1 MRGGVGEGSVR
12 DLKLLKRLESN
23 IANASSITVH
33 ENLSLEG
40 PGDGA
45 SGLAAC
51 TLPQTL
57 QKELLMRPYANSR
70 TAKLLLLATIALLC
84 FVLAGL
90 PAWAQ
95 VDSGAVR
102 GTVTDATGAVVP
114 GATVTLANT
123 ETGLTAKTTTAKDG
137 DYTFN
142 PVRIG
147 SYTVSAVQKGFREDV
162 IQITVAVQQ
171 QVRAD
176 FKLSP
181 GSVTERVEVTSI
193 APQLQTQ
200 DASVGAIATEA
211 QIQDLPLNGRNYTF
225 LAQLDAGVTSLNP
238 TRGLDATG
246 SFVANGLTS
255 VHNNYILDGI
265 DNNNDTVDFLNGA
278 AYVNLPPPDAIE
290 EFKLQTSNFS
300 AEFGRAGGA
309 VVNATVKSGTN
320 QFHGSLWEFVR
331 NDDLD
336 AMALNEYFTNP
347 NTRQKAPY
355 KYNQFGGS
363 GGLPIIKNKLFA
375 FGDYEAFRLRQAA
388 LETAT
393 VPTAAEVGSGSNAFT
408 NWTDQF
414 QYSALSG
421 SLPKTDDLGR
431 TFDPHTILDPA
442 TTRPVTQGTLD
453 PTSGLVATQT
463 GYVRDPFYTGGSIA
477 GITNFIPLES
487 KLNQLPSNRL
497 DANAIK
503 LLQLFPA
510 ANQTSGINAYSN
522 NYSMNES
529 EPDNR
534 NHFDVRV
541 DYDMSAK
548 DQMFGRMS
556 WGNESEYIPS
566 SITGLGANPGFG
578 SGNVVNDSSNYAFS
592 ETHTFSPTLVNEA
605 RFGYSHLYSSYEPTV
620 ASQLGIPAQFGI
632 QGIPEVAG
640 NGGLPNINISGL
652 TSLGPGG
659 YASPNNRTSNTI
671 QATENLTKVWGA
683 HSFKIGGEFQHLS
696 FPWACPPYSRGYFA
710 FSGYTGIPSVTS
722 GIGAADLMLTPIQ
735 STVSNGVNY
744 VGGPNNVQVST
755 IDAPNDVRNYFGAYF
770 QDDWKASRRLTVNLG
785 LRWEAFMAIGEANS
799 MQAGLIPSA
808 NTQTA
813 QYHIL
818 SAQKSVALA
827 PSFLTLLAKDNIPL
841 NYVNG
846 SSILAS
852 QKANFAPRIGMAY
865 QFTPR
870 LVARASYGVFYGG
883 FENIGGSPDP
893 AANYPFY
900 VYLSVNAPD
909 PAHPLIYGD
918 GNRATLEDGLNDAE
932 PDPSNSAFNPEYLG
946 PISYQPNP
954 PTPYTQEWNGSVQYQ
969 LSTNQAV
976 TVAYVGNNSVHMLDG
991 AYINQPTQILPP
1003 GTNPQPYVQ
1012 FPDLARNLNYM
1023 ADNGSAYYEGLQ
1035 LIYERRFSR
1044 GFQFLGNFTRSVC
1057 KTDNR
1062 NILNIGEG
1070 SSARAYELAGWGG
1083 IEKDYTYCGDDVPR
1097 ILHVS
1102 SIYELPVGTGKVLA
1116 SNASR
1121 PLNEV
1126 IGGWSLQGI
1135 YSLQDGFPFS
1145 IGCPVSTT
1153 SDFGCYANRVSG
1165 QSEYQ
1170 HTATSNGVQMLN
1182 PAAFAQPPV
1191 ATAIGQSDFS
1201 PLGGTGNQ
1209 AHGPDY
1215 DDIDLSMFKKFA
1227 ITERANLEFRA
1238 ETFNTINHPNFSSSF
1253 RTTNFQN
1260 PSLFGVIDGTR
1271 GNSRQ
1276 LQLAMKLHW

>member
-1 MRGGVGEGSVR
+1 MA
-12 DLKLLKRLESN
+12 
-23 IANASSITVH
+23 IASSIIVH

-40 PGDGA
+40 PGDGVL
-45 SGLAAC
+45 GLAAC
-51 TLPQTL
+51 SLPPTL
-57 QKELLMRPYANSR
+57 QKELFMRLYANSR
-70 TAKLLLLATIALLC
+70 TAKLFFLSTIVLLC
-84 FVLAGL
+84 FVVAGP
-90 PAWAQ
+90 PAMAQ

-102 GTVTDATGAVVP
+102 GAVTDATGAIIP
-114 GATVTLANT
+114 GATITLVNT
-123 ETGLTAKTTTAKDG
+123 ETGLTATTTAAKDG

-147 SYTVSAVQKGFREDV
+147 SYTVTAAQKGFREDV
-162 IQITVAVQQ
+162 VQITVAVQQ

-176 FKLSP
+176 FKLVP

-265 DNNNDTVDFLNGA
+265 DNNNDTVDYLNGA

-309 VVNATVKSGTN
+309 VVNASIKSGTN

-336 AMALNEYFTNP
+336 AMSLGEYFASPTG
-347 NTRQKAPY
+347 RVKAPY
-355 KYNQFGGS
+355 KWNQFGGS
-363 GGLPIIKNKLFA
+363 GGFPIIKNKLFV
-375 FGDYEAFRLRQAA
+375 FGDYEAMLIRQAA
-388 LETAT
+388 AETAT
-393 VPTAAEVGSGSNAFT
+393 VPTNAEASSGFT
-408 NWTDQF
+408 NFTDQF
-414 QYSALSG
+414 QYSAQLG

-431 TFDPHTILDPA
+431 TMDPNTILDPA

-453 PTSGLVATQT
+453 PVSDLIATQT
-463 GYVRDPFYTGGSIA
+463 GYVRDPFYTGGSIT

-487 KLNQLPSNRL
+487 QLNQMPSGRL
-497 DANAIK
+497 DGNAIK

-510 ANQTSGINAYSN
+510 ANQSGADAFSN
-522 NYSMNES
+522 NYFNNAA
-529 EPDNR
+529 EPDTR

-541 DYDMSAK
+541 DYDMSAR

-556 WGNESEYIPS
+556 WGSESEYVPS

-578 SGNVVNDSSNYAFS
+578 SGNYVNQSTNYAFS

-605 RFGYSHLYSSYEPTV
+605 RFGYSHLYTSAGPTV
-620 ASQLGIPAQFGI
+620 ASQAGIPAQFGI
-632 QGIPEVAG
+632 QGIPEGAG
-640 NGGLPNINISGL
+640 NGGLPNLNISGL

-671 QATENLTKVWGA
+671 QATENLTKIWGA
-683 HSFKIGGEFQHLS
+683 HSFKMGGEYQHLS
-696 FPWACPPYSRGYFA
+696 FPWSDPPYSRGYFA
-710 FSGYTGIPSVTS
+710 FGGYSGIPSVTS
-722 GIGAADLMLTPIQ
+722 GIGAADLMLTPIP

-755 IDAPNDVRNYFGAYF
+755 IDAPNDVRSYYGAYF
-770 QDDWKASRRLTVNLG
+770 QDDWKPSRRLTINLG
-785 LRWEAFMAIGEANS
+785 LRWEAFMAVGEANG

-813 QYHIL
+813 QYRIL
-818 SAQKSVALA
+818 SAQKSVTLA
-827 PSFLTLLAKDNIPL
+827 PSFLALLAKDNIPL
-841 NYVNG
+841 SYTPG
-846 SSILAS
+846 SSILSS
-852 QKANFAPRIGMAY
+852 QKTNFAPRIGLAY
-865 QFTPR
+865 QFTQR
-870 LVARASYGVFYGG
+870 LVARASYGIFYGG
-883 FENIGGSPDP
+883 FENIGGAPDP

-900 VYLSVNAPD
+900 VYLDINAPD
-909 PAHPLIYGD
+909 PNHPLVYGD

-932 PDPSNSAFNPEYLG
+932 PNPTNPAFTPEYLG

-954 PTPYTQEWNGSVQYQ
+954 PTAYTQEWNGSVQYQ
-969 LSTNQAV
+969 ISTNQAV
-976 TVAYVGNNSVHMLDG
+976 TVAYVANNSVHMLDG

-1003 GTNPQPYVQ
+1003 GTNPQPYIQ
-1012 FPDLARNLNYM
+1012 FPDLSRNLNYM
-1023 ADNGSAYYEGLQ
+1023 TNNGSAYYEGIQ
-1035 LIYERRFSR
+1035 LIYERRFSN
-1044 GFQFLGNFTRSVC
+1044 GLQFLGNFTRSVC
-1057 KTDNR
+1057 ETDNR

-1083 IEKDYTYCGDDVPR
+1083 IERDYMYCGDDVPR
-1097 ILHVS
+1097 ILHAS
-1102 SIYELPVGTGKVLA
+1102 GIYELPFGSGKMLA
-1116 SNASR
+1116 SNVSR
-1121 PLNEV
+1121 PINEV

-1153 SDFGCYANRVSG
+1153 SDFNCYANRVAG
-1165 QSEYQ
+1165 QSEYE
-1170 HTATSNGVQMLN
+1170 HNATTNGVQMLN

-1191 ATAIGQSDFS
+1191 ATTIGGSDFS

-1215 DDIDLSMFKKFA
+1215 DDIDLSMFKKFI

-1238 ETFNTINHPNFSSSF
+1238 EAFNAINHPNFSASF

-1260 PSLFGVIDGTR
+1260 TSLFGVIDGTR
-1271 GNSRQ
+1271 GNSRE